1 MQRSLKDQHHYAPAA
16 VPLPC
21 HCTATT
27 PPAGVKVGGKWGA
40 SSRLFPA
47 AMMRLLR
54 IRLQAARA
62 VVDASAGEGGSG
74 SAAGVAARKRVSQQ
88 QAEAVCAKLLA
99 RAASLSATDL
109 ETVTE
114 LVDEVGF
121 EVEDLTSVLDAIN
134 VVAGSLE
141 RRRGAQTLHP
151 QIHHYFTASEWRIM
165 QNGVG
170 NNEKLRQLSR

>member
-1 MQRSLKDQHHYAPAA
+1 MGRAERLAPVPKAWDLYDPTLLVQHVLSKSQDRLK
-16 VPLPC
+16 
-21 HCTATT
+21 
-27 PPAGVKVGGKWGA
+27 
-40 SSRLFPA
+40 
-47 AMMRLLR
+47 
-54 IRLQAARA
+54 AART
-62 VVDASAGEGGSG
+62 VLDAS
-74 SAAGVAARKRVSQQ
+74 AGVAARKRVSQQ
-88 QAEAVCAKLLA
+88 QAEAVCATLLA

-121 EVEDLTSVLDAIN
+121 EVVDLTSVLDAIS
-134 VVAGSLE
+134 VVAGSLK

-170 NNEKLRQLSR
+170 NTDAI

>member
-1 MQRSLKDQHHYAPAA
+1 MIVIITIVSSGYATQPERPTSL
-16 VPLPC
+16 
-21 HCTATT
+21 
-27 PPAGVKVGGKWGA
+27 AGVKVGGKWGA

-47 AMMRLLR
+47 AMLRLLG
-54 IRLQAARA
+54 IRLKAART
-62 VVDASAGEGGSG
+62 VMDASAGEGGSG

-88 QAEAVCAKLLA
+88 QAEAVCAMLLA